1 MVKTTAAN
9 ILKLPHLEK
18 KKQKKPQPIISEK
31 EIQYFSG
38 FQDVFPNG
46 GKQLVLVLVFTCQN
60 RQKKQK
66 KEQRFRRR

>member
-18 KKQKKPQPIISEK
+18 KRKKKTTIISEK

-60 RQKKQK
+60 KQKKQK
-66 KEQRFRRR
+66 KEKRFRRR